1 MNTQDLMIGAKIA
14 KARELRLENEKLKA
28 ENAALKAEM
37 DSLKAHFDLALI
49 AAKDLEKGEMEVW
62 DGWNLILGAKK
73 EAKDKLELIAQ
84 AKVKVRGKGEGQ
96 GEGVGVGKKVW
107 IVFDGK
113 DENVVEEE
121 NVRISY
127 TGGEGEQ
134 RADRFIADFVRMAVY
149 LGLGERVTVRTNDK
163 ELNKRVEKLRTKARS
178 NPPR

>member
-37 DSLKAHFDLALI
+37 DSLKAHFGLALI
-49 AAKDLEKGEMEVW
+49 AAKDLEEGEIEVW

-73 EAKDKLELIAQ
+73 EARDKLELIAQ
-84 AKVKVRGKGEGQ
+84 AKVKVKGEGQ
-96 GEGVGVGKKVW
+96 GKGVGKKVW

>member
-73 EAKDKLELIAQ
+73 EARDKLELIAQ
-84 AKVKVRGKGEGQ
+84 AKVKVNGEGQ
-96 GEGVGVGKKVW
+96 GEGVGKKVW

>member
-49 AAKDLEKGEMEVW
+49 AAKDLEKGEIEVW

-73 EAKDKLELIAQ
+73 EARDKLELIAQ
-84 AKVKVRGKGEGQ
+84 AKVKVKGEGQ
-96 GEGVGVGKKVW
+96 GVGKKVW

>member
-49 AAKDLEKGEMEVW
+49 AAKDLEKGEIEVW

-73 EAKDKLELIAQ
+73 EARDKLELIAQ
-84 AKVKVRGKGEGQ
+84 AKVKVKGG
-96 GEGVGVGKKVW
+96 GVGKKVW

-149 LGLGERVTVRTNDK
+149 LGLGGRVTVRTNDK

>member
-37 DSLKAHFDLALI
+37 DSLKAHFDLALV
-49 AAKDLEKGEMEVW
+49 AAKDLKKSELEIW

-73 EAKDKLELIAQ
+73 EAKDKLELVVQ
-84 AKVKVRGKGEGQ
+84 AKVKVKGE
-96 GEGVGVGKKVW
+96 GKKVW

-121 NVRISY
+121 GVRISY
-127 TGGEGEQ
+127 TGGEGSQ
-134 RADRFIADFVRMAVY
+134 RADRFIVDFVRMAKY
-149 LGLGERVTVRTNDK
+149 LGLRDKVKVRTNDK
-163 ELNKRVEKLRTKARS
+163 ELLRKVSKL
-178 NPPR
+178 

>member
-73 EAKDKLELIAQ
+73 EARDKLELIAQ
-84 AKVKVRGKGEGQ
+84 AKVKVKGEGQ
-96 GEGVGVGKKVW
+96 GEGVGKKVW